1 MDNLN
6 THSEQANQP
15 QGQQANDLP
24 LDIPTNQVI
33 DSHMIEQ
40 QSTNQTPQWFSLEQ
54 HSLQLGQVLQLC
66 VSDFLC
72 TSLVL
77 SLG

>member
-15 QGQQANDLP
+15 QGQQANGLP
-24 LDIPTNQVI
+24 LDIPTSEVL
-33 DSHMIEQ
+33 DTHMIEP
-40 QSTNQTPQWFSLEQ
+40 QSTNQTPQWFFLEQ
-54 HSLQLGQVLQLC
+54 HRLQLGQVLQLC

-72 TSLVL
+72 TSFVS

>member
-15 QGQQANDLP
+15 QGQQENGLP
-24 LDIPTNQVI
+24 LDIPTSEVL
-33 DSHMIEQ
+33 DTYMIEP

-54 HSLQLGQVLQLC
+54 HRLLLGQVLQLC

>member
-15 QGQQANDLP
+15 QGQQENGLP
-24 LDIPTNQVI
+24 LDIPTSQVF

-40 QSTNQTPQWFSLEQ
+40 QSTNQTPQSLSLEQ
-54 HSLQLGQVLQLC
+54 HRLQLSQVLQLC

-72 TSLVL
+72 TGFVL